1 MKYDLYCLGS
11 ALVDMTFQIDDD
23 FTKRN
28 EERGISKGAMTLIEK
43 DDQNSLISELKDLN
57 KSPER
62 ACGGSGT
69 NSIVAASL
77 LDLGLIC
84 PVLLQMMKMADSF
97 SKIYLLME
105 LIMPRS
111 SLMPICLPDNVLS

>member
-43 DDQNSLISELKDLN
+43 DDQNSLISELKDLI
-57 KSPER
+57 SSR
-62 ACGGSGT
+62 TS
-69 NSIVAASL
+69 
-77 LDLGLIC
+77 
-84 PVLLQMMKMADSF
+84 VLLKLGGCTTGIPF
-97 SKIYLLME
+97 SRAYS
-105 LIMPRS
+105 LIGS
-111 SLMPICLPDNVLS
+111 SGLFSLSGAQ

>member
-43 DDQNSLISELKDLN
+43 DDQNSLISELKD
-57 KSPER
+57 
-62 ACGGSGT
+62 
-69 NSIVAASL
+69 
-77 LDLGLIC
+77 
-84 PVLLQMMKMADSF
+84 F
-97 SKIYLLME
+97 
-105 LIMPRS
+105 
-111 SLMPICLPDNVLS
+111 

>member
-11 ALVDMTFQIDDD
+11 ALVDITFQISDD
-23 FTKRN
+23 FTKKN

-43 DDQNSLISELKDLN
+43 DDQNNLINELKDLN

-77 LDLGLIC
+77 FGL
-84 PVLLQMMKMADSF
+84 LTFL
-97 SKIYLLME
+97 
-105 LIMPRS
+105 
-111 SLMPICLPDNVLS
+111 

>member
-57 KSPER
+57 KSAER
-62 ACGGSGT
+62 ACG
-69 NSIVAASL
+69 
-77 LDLGLIC
+77 
-84 PVLLQMMKMADSF
+84 
-97 SKIYLLME
+97 Y
-105 LIMPRS
+105 
-111 SLMPICLPDNVLS
+111 